1 MADYMSR
8 KSRAATGKTD
18 EHFLGEDKEW
28 LIIFSKQLLK
38 KKHYDFFIFG
48 HRHFPI
54 DFQLSDNSRYI
65 NLGDWIK
72 YNSFAVFDG
81 KTTLLKYY
89 EL

>member
-1 MADYMSR
+1 M
-8 KSRAATGKTD
+8 
-18 EHFLGEDKEW
+18 
-28 LIIFSKQLLK
+28 LK

-48 HRHFPI
+48 HRHFAL
-54 DFQLSDNSRYI
+54 DYKLSDTSRYI

-81 KTTLLKYY
+81 ENTELKYY